1 MAKPCVITKSST
13 SAEPIPH
20 EWRSHEWGIGLARV
34 QRARE
39 QSMASKC
46 VINIPIFLLPC
57 SFALCSLALAL
68 LLFTPLL
75 FILYGSFCSVAHFA
89 LLFFCSRSL
98 ALAPFLPCSNSLW
111 FFLAIF
117 LLILILAWKNGQNHQ
132 TYDIEANVV
141 LFVIKSIGLKPMS
154 HVSCHQTYDI
164 GFNVVCFVN
173 HWKILYNFYVVT
185 NHSK

>member
-1 MAKPCVITKSST
+1 ML
-13 SAEPIPH
+13 
-20 EWRSHEWGIGLARV
+20 IGLSPLCTSGWFG
-34 QRARE
+34 E

-46 VINIPIFLLPC
+46 VINIPIIFAPLLICSLLPC
-57 SFALCSLALAL
+57 SCSLAIL
-68 LLFTPLL
+68 LTCSLF
-75 FILYGSFCSVAHFA
+75 SMAHFTHWLI
-89 LLFFCSRSL
+89 LLFCSRSL

-132 TYDIEANVV
+132 TYDIETNVV
-141 LFVIKSIGLKPMS
+141 LFVIKSMGLKPMS
-154 HVSCHQTYDI
+154 YVSCHQTYDI